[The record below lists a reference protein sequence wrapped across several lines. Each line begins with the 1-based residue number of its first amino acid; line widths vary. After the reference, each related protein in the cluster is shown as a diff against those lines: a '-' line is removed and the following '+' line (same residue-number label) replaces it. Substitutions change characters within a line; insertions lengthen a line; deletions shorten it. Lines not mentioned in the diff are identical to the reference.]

1 MTTLN
6 SFDLIVVGAGHA
18 GCEAALAAARMGTST
33 LLITSKISAAGT
45 MPCNPSIGGL
55 AKSHLVCE
63 LDALG
68 GEMGKNADATCL
80 QARTLNLSRGPAVH
94 ATRCQCAKEWYAS
107 RMQSVLKNQ
116 ANLTLLEDD
125 VTEILVISAPS
136 TESAAYT
143 AIGVR
148 TIKNGEIKSKTVIIT
163 SGTALRGVTWIGKEF
178 QESAGDSRPS
188 VNSLSISL
196 KFLGFTLTRLKTGTP
211 PRLKANSCN
220 FSTLLRQ
227 DGDTPRPLFHV
238 EHSPCGTDLF
248 HVEHPKLPEL
258 PCWQSHTT
266 EETHEIIRSNLSQSA
281 LYGGAITGTGV
292 RYCPSI
298 EDKIVRFT
306 DAKQHHVMLEPENAD
321 GSVIY
326 PNGLSCS
333 LPRDIQ
339 EKMVRSVPGLENA
352 EFLQYAYAI
361 EYDGI
366 DSRELKH
373 TLESKQVDSL
383 YCAGQINGTTGYE
396 EAAAQGIM
404 AGINAALKVK
414 GSDPLIFSRQDAYI
428 GVMIDDLVTKGTD
441 EPYRMFTSRAER
453 RLILRQDN
461 SIYRLLES
469 AKRLQIRSKEELNG
483 FAKEFELINS
493 ALEGNDIDN
502 EIASLSDSAKKRIR
516 NEICVM
522 RHYAPYIEQEKKA
535 AERAK
540 KDEQKI
546 IPQWIDYDKC
556 TAIRYE
562 SRQKL
567 KKYKPETIAQASRIP
582 GVNPADVFVL
592 AVIIKRGHI

>member
-6 SFDLIVVGAGHA
+6 SFDVIVVGAGHA

-94 ATRCQCAKEWYAS
+94 ATRCQCAKECYAN

-125 VTEILVISAPS
+125 VTEILVTSAPS

-148 TIKNGEIKSKTVIIT
+148 TSKNGEIKSKTVVIT

-196 KFLGFTLTRLKTGTP
+196 KSLGFTLTRLKTGTP
-211 PRLKANSCN
+211 PRLTANSCN
-220 FSTLLRQ
+220 FSALLRQ

-248 HVEHPKLPEL
+248 HVEHSKLPEL

-292 RYCPSI
+292 SY
-298 EDKIVRFT
+298 
-306 DAKQHHVMLEPENAD
+306 
-321 GSVIY
+321 
-326 PNGLSCS
+326 
-333 LPRDIQ
+333 
-339 EKMVRSVPGLENA
+339 
-352 EFLQYAYAI
+352 
-361 EYDGI
+361 
-366 DSRELKH
+366 
-373 TLESKQVDSL
+373 
-383 YCAGQINGTTGYE
+383 
-396 EAAAQGIM
+396 
-404 AGINAALKVK
+404 
-414 GSDPLIFSRQDAYI
+414 
-428 GVMIDDLVTKGTD
+428 
-441 EPYRMFTSRAER
+441 
-453 RLILRQDN
+453 
-461 SIYRLLES
+461 
-469 AKRLQIRSKEELNG
+469 
-483 FAKEFELINS
+483 
-493 ALEGNDIDN
+493 
-502 EIASLSDSAKKRIR
+502 
-516 NEICVM
+516 
-522 RHYAPYIEQEKKA
+522 
-535 AERAK
+535 
-540 KDEQKI
+540 
-546 IPQWIDYDKC
+546 
-556 TAIRYE
+556 
-562 SRQKL
+562 
-567 KKYKPETIAQASRIP
+567 
-582 GVNPADVFVL
+582 
-592 AVIIKRGHI
+592 